1 MFFVYETT
9 NLNGKIYVGVHSGN
23 VNDSY
28 LGSGKY
34 LVSAI
39 SKYGKENFSRKIL
52 HVTKSLEDAYEIE
65 KINSF

>member
-1 MFFVYETT
+1 
-9 NLNGKIYVGVHSGN
+9 VHSGN